1 MKTYCKQ
8 TGKRQFKT
16 ALDAQLFIYH
26 YNNKITQQHLHEQ
39 KYLHNVYQCP
49 FCEKFHLTSKQ

>member
-16 ALDAQLFIYH
+16 ALDAQIFIYH
-26 YNNKITQQHLHEQ
+26 YNNKITRQNLHDQ
-39 KYLHNVYQCP
+39 KYLHKTYQCP
-49 FCEKFHLTSKQ
+49 FCEKFHITSKK